1 MAIYDISKPPE
12 IEKQISLREIYKNTK
27 KNIYDTNELP
37 VKKEKEP
44 VNLRQIYKNTRE
56 NPQILQNQKDAVVQ
70 NAATQ
75 ERDKVSGSILKDI
88 ALQPVGG
95 IVDAAESIANLV
107 LPKDKHIEIS
117 DFISEPETAVGGFIR
132 PMSQFLIPYTG
143 AFKIARG
150 SYLLV
155 KNAGGLKKTV
165 DTIDKARK
173 VTKKKVKT
181 SKKKIKTETKPTVS
195 KSLSKKE
202 TFGIGMG
209 AGALTDAFAFAPY
222 DPNLADL
229 LVQFPATKNALTE
242 WLQTDANDDPS
253 MARLKNTISG
263 AIPGAAI
270 PMFLSGVG
278 KGFIWSK
285 GKFVTK
291 EKTKPSTTTTP
302 KKEIKPKAGQIYTD
316 SNGDRI
322 KILDILEP
330 KPKSGVTTRTVR
342 TQNLDKPSRTVGT
355 DSYNMFLKRVNNGS
369 LTMKGAG
376 TSVTKQ
382 KKGTL
387 VDSKGNVLITAA
399 TPKGFIHRA
408 GQRVT
413 DIFRAITDR
422 KSIIING
429 IDDKRSLYWMER
441 AIQKRGLLF
450 DPKRA
455 KGKKGVTGKTIYTT
469 PKGKEGDNL
478 GIYQESRF
486 MEAVN
491 GMVEHFLIR
500 KTFRF
505 KNGEFTFRQK
515 EDGTFSQGIKGIL
528 EQNLKEGD
536 SVDDFFQYFGAKSL
550 KSLKD
555 KATYKKLVNTK
566 SKEAVFKSIIK
577 EGDQNP
583 NYVNALKDFKEFN
596 SQLLDIAVDSQ
607 LISPGDKARFLA
619 NREHYLPF
627 YRDMS
632 NNELFSRKSG
642 ASKLRKSLKANVP
655 IGSEEGAL
663 PLGNLFDN
671 YIENVEG
678 IISSSYKNHVKLQTF
693 RSIDQANATG
703 IVSKVNGKDVVGL
716 TDHAEQLSKTEAK
729 KFKKITLK
737 SDEVEKEILKQK
749 GEISISPEDLK
760 DVDDL
765 VLFRSERIQV
775 GDDQQF
781 VFRTVNGKTQRT
793 IYNIRDKHLLTTLN
807 SISPKEFAQANALV
821 QAAKSAKTL
830 LTRAVTLDPG
840 FFAYANFVR
849 DTVSAAI
856 LSRSPMYVPF
866 MTTAKNVYNRMNS
879 TVKQKVKVINEK
891 GKQVEVEY
899 TYKELFDEFQLNGGS
914 FGSTLYRAEISDK
927 ELANLYRQM
936 GHSDYSKNVLNT
948 PQKMLAN
955 YEKMVTGF
963 ENASRFTEYA
973 ILRKAGY
980 SAREAAY
987 NAREVAVDFGM
998 HGASSAWRNYVGTVP
1013 FLNAGIQGLFRTARA
1028 LTPGSGQVA
1037 SVYAKMAAY
1046 VGGPTLMF
1054 YAMNRNNPDYWNQSQ
1069 EVRDMNYMLPLGE
1082 GNWLKLP
1089 KAFEF
1094 GAIGTILENFLVAAD
1109 KDGNYDKFLNTSF
1122 YVVKNQLRLSFL
1134 PQVIAPLYNAR
1145 NNENFFGSPIVP
1157 EGMKNSLPDF
1167 GQSYPWTSRSITHA
1181 INSVPLRIRKHLM
1194 SPIEFENYYRSYTGT
1209 IGGYLL
1215 DLVDE
1220 GVDLIDEGEE
1230 ADYRWDELP
1239 VLKRFLT
1246 LNPTKFSSAEQRF
1259 YEFKKI
1265 AVQAK
1270 SQFAKFQKDFEYE
1283 LLEEFINDPIYKELI
1298 AFSAEVEAL
1307 GMRLSDLN
1315 SQRNLILNNKTM
1327 SGAEKLESKN
1337 KIQEASSII
1346 LEKFMEA
1353 LVDADLKY
1361 YTPILPE
1368 KKPLRKVLDSLSIKF
1383 GGKKMED

>member
-12 IEKQISLREIYKNTK
+12 IEKQISLRDKFKNT
-27 KNIYDTNELP
+27 NIDISQP
-37 VKKEKEP
+37 PPKKEKEKTI
-44 VNLRQIYKNTRE
+44 RDKFKFTIE
-56 NPQILQNQKDAVVQ
+56 NPGVSRQEKIVK
-70 NAATQ
+70 
-75 ERDKVSGSILKDI
+75 ERDEVSGSILKDI

-132 PMSQFLIPYTG
+132 PMSQFLVPYTA
-143 AFKIARG
+143 AFKIVRG

-165 DTIDKARK
+165 DTIDKAKK
-173 VTKKKVKT
+173 VTKKKAKT
-181 SKKKIKTETKPTVS
+181 SKKKIKTETKPTAS

-302 KKEIKPKAGQIYTD
+302 KKEIKPKAGQIYTLK
-316 SNGDRI
+316 NGDRI
-322 KILDILEP
+322 EILDILEP

-342 TQNLDKPSRTVGT
+342 IKELDKPSRTVGT
-355 DSYNMFLKRVNNGS
+355 DSYNEFLKAVKNGVYK
-369 LTMKGAG
+369 LQDGAN
-376 TSVTKQ
+376 VTKQ

-387 VDSKGNVLITAA
+387 VDSKGNVLIAAA

-413 DIFRAITDR
+413 DIFRAMTDR

-486 MEAVN
+486 IEAVN

-528 EQNLKEGD
+528 EQNLKKGD

-555 KATYKKLVNTK
+555 KSTYKKLVNTK

-583 NYVNALKDFKEFN
+583 NYVNALQDFKEFN
-596 SQLLDIAVDSQ
+596 SHLLDIAVDSQ

-693 RSIDQANATG
+693 RAIDQANATG

-866 MTTAKNVYNRMNS
+866 LTTAKNVYNRMNS
-879 TVKQKVKVINEK
+879 TVKQKVKVVNEK

-998 HGASSAWRNYVGTVP
+998 HGASANWRNYVGTVP

-1037 SVYAKMAAY
+1037 AVSAKMAAY

-1167 GQSYPWTSRSITHA
+1167 GQSYPWTSRAITHA

-1270 SQFAKFQKDFEYE
+1270 AQLAKFQKDFEYK

-1298 AFSAEVEAL
+1298 GFSAKVEEL

-1327 SGAEKLESKN
+1327 SGAEKLENKN

-1361 YTPILPE
+1361 YEPILPE
-1368 KKPLRKVLDSLSIKF
+1368 KKPLRKFFDKLT
-1383 GGKKMED
+1383 GKKMED

>member
-44 VNLRQIYKNTRE
+44 VSLRQTYKNTRE

-88 ALQPVGG
+88 ALQPLGG

-132 PMSQFLIPYTG
+132 PMSQFLVPYTA

-173 VTKKKVKT
+173 VTKKKAKT
-181 SKKKIKTETKPTVS
+181 PKKKIKTETAPIVNKT
-195 KSLSKKE
+195 LSKKE

-270 PMFLSGVG
+270 PMFLSGVS

-285 GKFVTK
+285 GKFATK

-302 KKEIKPKAGQIYTD
+302 KKEIKP
-316 SNGDRI
+316 
-322 KILDILEP
+322 E
-330 KPKSGVTTRTVR
+330 
-342 TQNLDKPSRTVGT
+342 VGT
-355 DSYNMFLKRVNNGS
+355 KPV
-369 LTMKGAG
+369 
-376 TSVTKQ
+376 KQ

-399 TPKGFIHRA
+399 IPKGFIHRA

-413 DIFRAITDR
+413 DIFRAMTDR

-491 GMVEHFLIR
+491 GMVEHFLMR
-500 KTFRF
+500 KPF
-505 KNGEFTFRQK
+505 KFKDGVFTPRQK

-555 KATYKKLVNTK
+555 KSTYKKLVNTK
-566 SKEAVFKSIIK
+566 SKEAVFKSIVK

-583 NYVNALKDFKEFN
+583 NYVNALQDFKEFN
-596 SQLLDIAVDSQ
+596 SHLLDIAVDSQ

-693 RSIDQANATG
+693 RAIDQANATG
-703 IVSKVNGKDVVGL
+703 VVSKVNGKDVVGL

-793 IYNIRDKHLLTTLN
+793 IYNIRDKHLLATLN
-807 SISPKEFAQANALV
+807 SISPKEFAQANALI
-821 QAAKSAKTL
+821 QAAKGAKTL

-866 MTTAKNVYNRMNS
+866 LTTAKNVYNRMNS

-998 HGASSAWRNYVGTVP
+998 HGASANFRNYVGTVP

-1028 LTPGSGQVA
+1028 LSPGSGQVA
-1037 SVYAKMAAY
+1037 AVYTKMAAY

-1094 GAIGTILENFLVAAD
+1094 GAIGTILENFLIAAD

-1122 YVVKNQLRLSFL
+1122 YVVKNQLRLSFM

-1209 IGGYLL
+1209 IGGYIL

-1220 GVDLIDEGEE
+1220 GVDLIDKGEE

-1239 VLKRFLT
+1239 VLKRFLS

-1270 SQFAKFQKDFEYE
+1270 AQLAKFQKDFEYE
-1283 LLEEFINDPIYKELI
+1283 LLEEFINDPIYRELI

-1315 SQRNLILNNKTM
+1315 SQRNLILNDKTT
-1327 SGAEKLESKN
+1327 SGASKLENKN

-1346 LEKFMEA
+1346 LGKFMEA

-1361 YTPILPE
+1361 YKPILPE
-1368 KKPLRKVLDSLSIKF
+1368 KKPLRKVFDSLSIKF